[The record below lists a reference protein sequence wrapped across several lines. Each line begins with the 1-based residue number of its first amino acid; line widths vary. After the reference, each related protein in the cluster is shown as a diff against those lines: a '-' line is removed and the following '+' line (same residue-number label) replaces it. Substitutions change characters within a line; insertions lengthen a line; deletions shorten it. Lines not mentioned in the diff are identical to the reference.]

1 MKKEIISFNEIPEAI
16 AALMQMSS
24 QILSATAQN
33 HVVAPL
39 PPKEI
44 LTIKDVCE
52 LLGINRTTLWAWE
65 KKGTI
70 KSYGIEGRKFFKR
83 SEILES
89 LIPLN

>member
-1 MKKEIISFNEIPEAI
+1 MKKSISYNEIPEAME
-16 AALMQMSS
+16 ALMVMTT
-24 QILSATAQN
+24 QILTATTNTAPVSIPQN
-33 HVVAPL
+33 L
-39 PPKEI
+39 KEI
-44 LTIKDVCE
+44 LTTKDVCE